1 MIRQVQDPLL
11 EVWVPASGWIRP
23 ETLVD
28 LTVEGRD
35 IHALADSDSQVNTI
49 TPALVLQYGFPVLLL
64 EGLIH
69 YECLGDGIHG
79 TKNRIKHSKA
89 LFLKKGDQRMSGS
102 QFLYVTIC
110 SLLHLIIALHLL
122 CCFFT
127 FFCLFNYVQKSHEHW

>member
-11 EVWVPASGWIRP
+11 EVWVPASCWIRP

-35 IHALADSDSQVNTI
+35 IHALADSGSQVNTI
-49 TPALVLQYGFPVLLL
+49 TPALVQQYGFPVLLL

-89 LFLKKGDQRMSGS
+89 LFLKKVIRECPGHDFCMSPS
-102 QFLYVTIC
+102 AVCYI
-110 SLLHLIIALHLL
+110 
-122 CCFFT
+122 
-127 FFCLFNYVQKSHEHW
+127 